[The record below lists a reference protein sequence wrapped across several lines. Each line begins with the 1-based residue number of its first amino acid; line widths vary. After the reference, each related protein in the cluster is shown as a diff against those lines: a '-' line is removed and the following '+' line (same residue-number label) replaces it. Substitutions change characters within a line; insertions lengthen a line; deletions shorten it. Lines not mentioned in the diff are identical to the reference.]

1 MACAKRQLVKFHTKM
16 SFIGTHFN
24 STFREIGHCGA
35 GAGSNGRGVTQSEA
49 TCAAWVGGV
58 AVAQASSL
66 TSSPGTFNVAASAL
80 CIMVKVQDASPSTTG
95 RHGLKQTLHRLREKG
110 ENMEHE
116 RKPRLFRLQSGRWP
130 SSVKPIP
137 DLFQN

>member
-1 MACAKRQLVKFHTKM
+1 MCKETACQVPHEDELHRHPFRQHVQRDRPLRRGRRKQWPW
-16 SFIGTHFN
+16 
-24 STFREIGHCGA
+24 GHA
-35 GAGSNGRGVTQSEA
+35 VRGRMRKG
-49 TCAAWVGGV
+49 GGV

-80 CIMVKVQDASPSTTG
+80 CIMVKVRDVSPSTTG

-110 ENMEHE
+110 KYMEHE
-116 RKPRLFRLQSGRWP
+116 RKPRLFRLQSGGRP